1 MSELF
6 IGRKKELEE
15 LLNGF
20 FSAKKYSAAVV
31 GPNGIGKTFLVAKAA
46 ELFEQNAAANT
57 YYVSVVMPLTENY
70 LLAIAHIMNAVAR
83 AIPERK
89 LRRIEGADSYTV
101 DDIADC
107 YAFFQNSTDA
117 ELTASSIRVMN
128 HCTDI
133 FAALTEL
140 GVKLMLSIDE
150 FDLTASMDDDNNA
163 AFLRW
168 LFELSAK
175 SRSRDC
181 SCNVLLIARNSM
193 ETLSRKFMSRYPA
206 SNFVDAYKDY
216 DLTLR
221 GFSEEELSEY
231 FASYAALPCGV
242 PCDAHRQLIHQFCG
256 RHPALLAEMR
266 TLYAQANGAEQAVS
280 PAQIFSNNW
289 GGFTTAYKRLT
300 TLLEKEIL
308 AQDGTTGLSI
318 FYQLFI
324 GSPYSDGFA
333 SHCSTLSSSGLIT
346 RTDDVMGADIFSL
359 ADVPRPSH
367 SAGYEPISPY
377 YLQYFSDT
385 IGPDKLNSLAGLLKK
400 TELEVRGVINTVY
413 KKLHGANWESELAA
427 FVNSRGTTK
436 TEFLNNYYSLAAQN
450 NASARGLEL
459 SPVSVLAFNEYF
471 QLIGQNWSDMQ
482 PYFSS
487 FWYEDLQKAFRE
499 DMKDSRNADGHRNL
513 ELIDMENQKRI
524 TDLCNRILD
533 DIALGKAGTP
543 RTPAFFVIPDS
554 YSPASDN
561 GELLIGKRVR
571 FVTTNQDNY
580 SGVWYGYIKRN
591 DTCTR
596 TDLKASIRTPA
607 ANTLR
612 RGQQYTMQVSG
623 YYEPRTIFNLRIPQN

>member
-6 IGRKKELEE
+6 IGRKKELQQ
-15 LLNGF
+15 LLDGF
-20 FSAKKYSAAVV
+20 FSAEKFSAAVV

-57 YYVSVVMPLTENY
+57 CYASVVMPQTENY

-101 DDIADC
+101 DDIANG

-150 FDLTASMDDDNNA
+150 FDFTAGMDDTNNA
-163 AFLRW
+163 AFLKW
-168 LFELSAK
+168 LFDLSAK
-175 SRSRDC
+175 THSKDC

-206 SNFVDAYKDY
+206 SNFVDAYKDSRF
-216 DLTLR
+216 TLR

-242 PCDAHRQLIHQFCG
+242 PCETHRQLIHQFCG

-280 PAQIFSNNW
+280 PAQIFSDNW

-308 AQDGTTGLSI
+308 AQDGTTGLSV

-346 RTDDVMGADIFSL
+346 RTDDEPGADIFSL
-359 ADVPRPSH
+359 ADMPRPSH

-377 YLQYFSDT
+377 YLSISAT
-385 IGPDKLNSLAGLLKK
+385 PSAP
-400 TELEVRGVINTVY
+400 TSSTV
-413 KKLHGANWESELAA
+413 S
-427 FVNSRGTTK
+427 
-436 TEFLNNYYSLAAQN
+436 
-450 NASARGLEL
+450 
-459 SPVSVLAFNEYF
+459 
-471 QLIGQNWSDMQ
+471 
-482 PYFSS
+482 
-487 FWYEDLQKAFRE
+487 
-499 DMKDSRNADGHRNL
+499 
-513 ELIDMENQKRI
+513 
-524 TDLCNRILD
+524 
-533 DIALGKAGTP
+533 
-543 RTPAFFVIPDS
+543 
-554 YSPASDN
+554 
-561 GELLIGKRVR
+561 
-571 FVTTNQDNY
+571 
-580 SGVWYGYIKRN
+580 
-591 DTCTR
+591 
-596 TDLKASIRTPA
+596 
-607 ANTLR
+607 
-612 RGQQYTMQVSG
+612 QVC
-623 YYEPRTIFNLRIPQN
+623 